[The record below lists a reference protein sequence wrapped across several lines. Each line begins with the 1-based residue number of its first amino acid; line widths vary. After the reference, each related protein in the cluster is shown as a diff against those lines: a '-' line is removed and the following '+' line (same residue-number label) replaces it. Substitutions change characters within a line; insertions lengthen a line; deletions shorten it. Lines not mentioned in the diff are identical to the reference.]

1 MRRFGFIAFIVII
14 TSCTDH
20 TYTLNF
26 MKIDFPDQIANDTM
40 LNVAISQAERFYE
53 GRNSNTYNCK
63 TDKESYQLG
72 ELVVLSIENISEDTI
87 YLSPPKSNTGISF
100 SEVSVNSHLDK
111 ETIRKSLVSENP
123 AIHGTTSYYFTPSFV
138 TLHLSTLGKMAAE
151 ELNVEA
157 LGLSNVL
164 IVFTKDPKEKFHDAR
179 VYCSPCRKAGNVG
192 LQARYVVREHQLH
205 PPSQLQDPR
214 VRGPLS
220 GSQCYERRTVELL
233 L

>member
-157 LGLSNVL
+157 FDTPLP
-164 IVFTKDPKEKFHDAR
+164 PKEKMIFEVAMSKRPGH
-179 VYCSPCRKAGNVG
+179 YQFNISTYGNMGSWG
-192 LQARYVVREHQLH
+192 LNKT
-205 PPSQLQDPR
+205 SI
-214 VRGPLS
+214 LS
-220 GSQCYERRTVELL
+220 NSFQVLD
-233 L
+233 